1 VRPSKVY
8 DDTPSIMARSG
19 KARWGGGVGSEK
31 GDSDLVLDLVRDENV
46 ANQYTDATA
55 ITCDTAVG

>member
-1 VRPSKVY
+1 
-8 DDTPSIMARSG
+8 MARSG